1 MWLWGFPTTWT
12 SHYGLLGDV
21 LLLLLPVRKR
31 IRKEGTGK
39 PASDAP
45 ALSGWHTHYCVSDL
59 APPFPHL
66 LSKELIPSNRLC
78 YLLNSERDDMRH
90 ARH

>member
-1 MWLWGFPTTWT
+1 MWLRGFPITSA

-21 LLLLLPVRKR
+21 WLLLLPVRKR
-31 IRKEGTGK
+31 IRREGTGK
-39 PASDAP
+39 PVSDAP
-45 ALSGWHTHYCVSDL
+45 ALSGWLTHCCVSDL

-66 LSKELIPSNRLC
+66 LSKELIPSNWLC
-78 YLLNSERDDMRH
+78 YLLYNERDDMRH